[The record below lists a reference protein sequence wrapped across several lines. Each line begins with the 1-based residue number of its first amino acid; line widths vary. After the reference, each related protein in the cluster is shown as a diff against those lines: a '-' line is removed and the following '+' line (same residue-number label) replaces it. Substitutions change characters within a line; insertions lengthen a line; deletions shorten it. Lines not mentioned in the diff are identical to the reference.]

1 MRYNY
6 YIYSAYLL
14 VMYKFICDPAN
25 SKLTDFEQP
34 FFGQLGTTTDPASN
48 GNRTKK
54 N

>member
-1 MRYNY
+1 MC
-6 YIYSAYLL
+6 
-14 VMYKFICDPAN
+14 KFIGDRAN

-34 FFGQLGTTTDPASN
+34 FFGQLGTTSDTALN